1 MSFPSWHNKTTINAA
16 GLGHLWANIPHPS
29 CFLPF
34 CLHADTKTVPST
46 TQKVKCKPD
55 VAKRSRPEEVFHSY
69 KNTCPLQPYAIKI
82 TLPLFS
88 SCINCGHF
96 VRVSLDR
103 ELDIHDTHACT
114 NTHKV
119 HREEKNEKRRKK
131 VIKISGRH
139 WRGERSERPQ
149 QQRCRPPQQLASS
162 VWKWA
167 CCYRGCRTV
176 AMTLWLPWGHG
187 ATGQHTSVS
196 MSVKNF
202 GLLSFNFS
210 RLLPARSADCDS
222 ENRKVNKCD
231 KCSIRIIY
239 KRIKTRLFNDSRK
252 KSYRNLDIN

>member
-1 MSFPSWHNKTTINAA
+1 MRQYSSPILFPAFLFACWHKNSAV
-16 GLGHLWANIPHPS
+16 HHPKS
-29 CFLPF
+29 L
-34 CLHADTKTVPST
+34 
-46 TQKVKCKPD
+46 KCKPD
-55 VAKRSRPEEVFHSY
+55 VAKRSRPEEVFHSH

-82 TLPLFS
+82 TSPLFS

-119 HREEKNEKRRKK
+119 HREEKNEKQRKK

-139 WRGERSERPQ
+139 WRGERSERPR
-149 QQRCRPPQQLASS
+149 QQRRRPPRQLASS

-202 GLLSFNFS
+202 RLLSFNLS
-210 RLLPARSADCDS
+210 RLLPARSADCNS
-222 ENRKVNKCD
+222 ENRNVNKRD

-239 KRIKTRLFNDSRK
+239 KQTKTWIFNDSR
-252 KSYRNLDIN
+252 